1 MYTLYF
7 DIQSFVDSFQHYFL
21 NYKIIFI
28 LPSHRQLTVMDL
40 RHIFFFLFFFSNQK
54 LGQGKKKSKD
64 LLYMIKLSRNV
75 LFLEKKLFICWAFE
89 TKSMSLWSWEA
100 WVWTQGQGP
109 HLWALL
115 PGQQLSGPGLPS
127 ITYCRNSEQSHNLQ
141 ARSRLYTVEKITW
154 APPISQGW
162 CKRQNLWSSP
172 QLHLWNATLTT
183 RRALSLSPPILWH
196 HWLFLILHLRVLI
209 SKLCFREKHKTL
221 PLTLPTME
229 GGGRKGRSPLQS
241 SLAWPPS
248 PK

>member
-1 MYTLYF
+1 
-7 DIQSFVDSFQHYFL
+7 
-21 NYKIIFI
+21 
-28 LPSHRQLTVMDL
+28 MDL
-40 RHIFFFLFFFSNQK
+40 RHIFFSFFFFFFFFFSNQK
-54 LGQGKKKSKD
+54 FGRPQGKKKSKD

-115 PGQQLSGPGLPS
+115 PGQQPSGPGLPS

-141 ARSRLYTVEKITW
+141 ARSSLCTVEKITW

-183 RRALSLSPPILWH
+183 RRALSSSPPILRY
-196 HWLFLILHLRVLI
+196 HWLFLILHLRVLV
-209 SKLCFREKHKTL
+209 SKLRFREKHKTL
-221 PLTLPTME
+221 PQHSLPRKVVE
-229 GGGRKGRSPLQS
+229 GKEGHLLRAALLDHLLQTSYLLSSCNSASRSS
-241 SLAWPPS
+241 
-248 PK
+248 